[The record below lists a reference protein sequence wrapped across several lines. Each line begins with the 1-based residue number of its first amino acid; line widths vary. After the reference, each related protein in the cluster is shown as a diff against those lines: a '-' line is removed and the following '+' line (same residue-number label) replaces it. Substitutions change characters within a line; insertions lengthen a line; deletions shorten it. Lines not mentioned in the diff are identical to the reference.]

1 MLLIVD
7 TFFTIWKA
15 EVYAGT
21 NPNVNLTLTLWTP
34 VNRLP
39 PQTIYTSKKRLL
51 QVDFIGGVSVLS
63 VYCIL
68 NGSSEYFVIKGSI
81 IFESN
86 KINSTKQEWRISR
99 NDRVALTFVKQT
111 YQIRLL
117 TVVDLDVTNER
128 TSRYLLLKN
137 SYQLVY
143 ILISIFDVQT

>member
-1 MLLIVD
+1 M
-7 TFFTIWKA
+7 
-15 EVYAGT
+15 
-21 NPNVNLTLTLWTP
+21 
-34 VNRLP
+34 
-39 PQTIYTSKKRLL
+39 
-51 QVDFIGGVSVLS
+51 
-63 VYCIL
+63 L

>member
-1 MLLIVD
+1 M
-7 TFFTIWKA
+7 
-15 EVYAGT
+15 
-21 NPNVNLTLTLWTP
+21 
-34 VNRLP
+34 
-39 PQTIYTSKKRLL
+39 
-51 QVDFIGGVSVLS
+51 
-63 VYCIL
+63 L

-128 TSRYLLLKN
+128 RTSRYLLLKN

-143 ILISIFDVQT
+143 ILISIFDVQTQCKRLLQPSDNCVSGLQQFVQRLTCIRTGGLQLVSVKIERTITRNF

>member
-1 MLLIVD
+1 M
-7 TFFTIWKA
+7 
-15 EVYAGT
+15 
-21 NPNVNLTLTLWTP
+21 
-34 VNRLP
+34 
-39 PQTIYTSKKRLL
+39 
-51 QVDFIGGVSVLS
+51 
-63 VYCIL
+63 L

-81 IFESN
+81 IFEPN

-128 TSRYLLLKN
+128 RTSRYLLLKN
-137 SYQLVY
+137 SYQFVY

>member
-1 MLLIVD
+1 M
-7 TFFTIWKA
+7 
-15 EVYAGT
+15 
-21 NPNVNLTLTLWTP
+21 
-34 VNRLP
+34 
-39 PQTIYTSKKRLL
+39 
-51 QVDFIGGVSVLS
+51 
-63 VYCIL
+63 L

-128 TSRYLLLKN
+128 RTRYLLLKN

>member
-1 MLLIVD
+1 M
-7 TFFTIWKA
+7 
-15 EVYAGT
+15 
-21 NPNVNLTLTLWTP
+21 
-34 VNRLP
+34 
-39 PQTIYTSKKRLL
+39 
-51 QVDFIGGVSVLS
+51 
-63 VYCIL
+63 L
-68 NGSSEYFVIKGSI
+68 NGFSEYFVIKGSI

-128 TSRYLLLKN
+128 RTSRYLLLKN